1 MPSLVSGILTVS
13 KEIWPQTSYT
23 RNTSFKTPSYQI
35 SAILEEWSLEIF
47 SGIQYVQFWAFSY
60 MYTIGS
66 SQKAVL
72 VRE

>member
-1 MPSLVSGILTVS
+1 MPSLVSGIVTVS

-23 RNTSFKTPSYQI
+23 QNRSFKRPSHQI
-35 SAILEEWSLEIF
+35 SASLEEWSLEIF
-47 SGIQYVQFWAFSY
+47 SGIQRFQFWAFSY

-66 SQKAVL
+66 SQKAIL